1 MKLIFLFAFFLK
13 KIFTYITIKYI
24 KKNPIEASSK
34 YLIYNELICNLNLG
48 TPEQKIKAI
57 IQMNLRGLFIP
68 NILINGQYNE
78 NNSKSYFEEY
88 RNINLDFE
96 GKKYQFK
103 GAKDKIIFECKNCEN
118 NKYQYNNFS
127 FYLINNK
134 IKNPNLE
141 YALIGLI
148 VPSYE
153 DNFNFLYQI
162 NQKKIISY
170 NYKKENEGE
179 LYIGLFPHEINKN
192 LDFNSLKVNKGQLS
206 LNNWMMEFT
215 NISYGNKIDFER
227 RVIFPNDVKGIISS
241 KRYQE
246 YVNETFFN
254 ELFKLKKCYSELIN
268 NTKDLYSEI
277 MIYYCDKDI
286 DIKKIESIKFYS
298 KENNFTFTLD
308 YNDLFQIYNDKYVFL
323 ASFYSSYG
331 VWRLGEVFQKKY
343 SMFLDMDNKLF
354 GFYTKKN
361 NINNNNFYFIS
372 IIFILVLVILF
383 LSGLLYNSLIKKK
396 RKLRANELEDNYE
409 YFVNVQKN

>member
-1 MKLIFLFAFFLK
+1 
-13 KIFTYITIKYI
+13 
-24 KKNPIEASSK
+24 
-34 YLIYNELICNLNLG
+34 
-48 TPEQKIKAI
+48 
-57 IQMNLRGLFIP
+57 
-68 NILINGQYNE
+68 
-78 NNSKSYFEEY
+78 
-88 RNINLDFE
+88 
-96 GKKYQFK
+96 
-103 GAKDKIIFECKNCEN
+103 
-118 NKYQYNNFS
+118 
-127 FYLINNK
+127 
-134 IKNPNLE
+134 
-141 YALIGLI
+141 
-148 VPSYE
+148 
-153 DNFNFLYQI
+153 
-162 NQKKIISY
+162 
-170 NYKKENEGE
+170 
-179 LYIGLFPHEINKN
+179 
-192 LDFNSLKVNKGQLS
+192 
-206 LNNWMMEFT
+206 MEFT

-409 YFVNVQKN
+409 YFVKVEEN